1 MIDITYRIGARGQSS
16 RRTPLSTTDVQKRL
30 EKGNTHFSGLIAG
43 MRAGKPLH
51 HVTPVSAT
59 DLGLGGGECAVQS
72 PYAAV
77 LSCSDARVPIEMVLQ
92 QGFNDLFVVRVAGN
106 VLGNEC
112 LGSMRYAASHFSET
126 LKVVGVLGHANC
138 GAVTAAVDAF
148 LKPGRYL
155 ELAGNYA
162 LRTIIDQIMVS
173 VRSADL
179 GLREVHG
186 PEVASDPDYRNALIR
201 AAVAL
206 NAAWNAFTLR
216 EGLAGHAGAGVKV
229 VFAVYDLGSHTLG
242 LLSSSKVPNSRKGF
256 VEPPTN
262 LDEFRALVRE
272 LCGDA
277 LRQRSG
283 KIQRSRAARAR

>member
-1 MIDITYRIGARGQSS
+1 MIDITYRIGARGSS
-16 RRTPLSTTDVQKRL
+16 RKTPLSTADAQRRL

-43 MRAGKPLH
+43 MRAGKPLQ
-51 HVTPVSAT
+51 HVTPVSAS
-59 DLGLGGGECAVQS
+59 DLGVGGVECAVQA
-72 PYAAV
+72 PYAAI
-77 LSCSDARVPIEMVLQ
+77 LSCSDARVPTEMVLQ

-112 LGSMRYAASHFSET
+112 LGSMRYATSHFSET

-162 LRTIIDQIMVS
+162 LRTIIDQIMVA

-186 PEVASDPDYRNALIR
+186 PDVGDNPAYRNALIR

-216 EGLAGHAGAGVKV
+216 EGLAGHAGVGVKV

-242 LLSSSKVPNSRKGF
+242 LLPSSEVSNSRKGF
-256 VEPPTN
+256 FEPPAN

-272 LCGDA
+272 LCSGA

-283 KIQRSRAARAR
+283 KTRAARAS